1 MSVWV
6 VRWVNTTSSPRALEL
21 LAQASATSQTSLVT
35 PLQVLA
41 DICPHPSPSQAGRAP
56 GAGSAQGC
64 RCVGSASTTLG
75 SPSCHQPGASLWNSR
90 HGENFKG
97 KSQLHLSL
105 ALCVTCAAGVGW
117 GGAGSCFS
125 CWICWEL
132 CGLCCF
138 GVFGHRPAHASAR
151 KSHL

>member
-1 MSVWV
+1 MVG
-6 VRWVNTTSSPRALEL
+6 WVNTTSSPRLLEL
-21 LAQASATSQTSLVT
+21 SAQASATSQTSLVT
-35 PLQVLA
+35 PFQVLA

-64 RCVGSASTTLG
+64 RCVGSAGTTLG
-75 SPSCHQPGASLWNSR
+75 SSSCRQPEASLWNSR
-90 HGENFKG
+90 HRETSKG
-97 KSQLHLSL
+97 KANSSL

-138 GVFGHRPAHASAR
+138 GVFRHCPVHASAR